1 MSSSFSVNPRVEKI
15 GDCKVN
21 EVRINNCPEAVSG
34 EPCKIKRGRSA
45 EIEFDFT
52 PDCDETAHA
61 AMFLVN
67 VASRCRIAMRLAV
80 STPCCS
86 LHDFDSPTLEGRL
99 FWASEIDIPLVGM
112 ETDSCKFTS
121 CPIVKN
127 EKRTYNFTLPISR
140 KFPAGTY
147 DVKWRITGTK
157 PEQEECCFLTQIKLT
172 K

>member
-1 MSSSFSVNPRVEKI
+1 MKVLGSLVILALVGISVAEVAKFTYCQNTV

-52 PDCDETAHA
+52 P
-61 AMFLVN
+61 
-67 VASRCRIAMRLAV
+67 
-80 STPCCS
+80 
-86 LHDFDSPTLEGRL
+86 DFDSPTLEGRL